1 LDNDKKSVKIQLDK
15 DNSDVLLEGEY
26 LLLTEERIRRSSEQ
40 TEYLKFVLIGIIG
53 QFAIFV
59 FGLLNDDNNI
69 FNKIDKETLESVLLM
84 VSAGVVVLTTLIFM
98 FWLDHALTI
107 SVIDR
112 FLKKKEQQNGILGWY
127 TFRENYSKKTYFKFL
142 GIKFN
147 LMKFKIQLFQFSIFL
162 SFLIPPI
169 LFIMIASISSILK
182 ENQTLL
188 ETLNYATFSIFTLT
202 LLFGLAIWSYSGN
215 GIYFIKPNKD
225 EKNKQEEEK
234 EV

>member
-1 LDNDKKSVKIQLDK
+1 MGNKKLNIHFDK

-26 LLLTEERIRRSSEQ
+26 ILLAEERVRRSSEQ
-40 TEYLKFVLIGIIG
+40 TEFLKFVLIGIVG
-53 QFAIFV
+53 QFAIFI
-59 FGLLNDDNNI
+59 FGLINDDNNI
-69 FNKIDKETLESVLLM
+69 FEKIDKETLDSVLLM

-112 FLKKKEQQNGILGWY
+112 FLKKKEQQNEILGWY

-142 GIKFN
+142 GIEFN
-147 LMKFKIQLFQFSIFL
+147 LMKFKIQVFQFSIFL

-169 LFIMIASISSILK
+169 LFIMIASINSILK
-182 ENQTLL
+182 ENQNIL
-188 ETLNYATFSIFTLT
+188 EIINYATFLVFTLT

-215 GIYFIKPNKD
+215 GIYFIEPKKE
-225 EKNKQEEEK
+225 EKTEKEEEK
-234 EV
+234 